1 MRRSLLGAV
10 VLVLALS
17 ACTTTGG
24 SPASPTAPAV
34 EVPEAVAAGAVYGR
48 LMDADGRS
56 VPGGSV
62 TLSQPFDDNIVLF
75 SVRLV
80 SLGLFCLIPDAELCP
95 SFHGADVSDDGL
107 WSVPAEDVEP
117 GKALTLSGHGIEPE
131 NGTGAHTSVAVP
143 NGAAP
148 FRVPDIVLW
157 QPQVR
162 VTPAAGGARVSWPRL
177 AGVPHGRGVR
187 YAVAVT
193 TDDSSID
200 EPVLVGRGL
209 RRTRAVVP
217 GWQVEDQPFRV
228 TVVAA
233 TRRGKAAYVYTSPST
248 SGAGAAVPISRGRPC
263 STDRRGRLR
272 PSVGAC
278 PLTDGDLDS
287 HEQVRLRGECDINTS
302 GCRAERHTRICVDL
316 GRVRTVNR
324 VVARSPFLAVDQ
336 VVETSLDGRSFT
348 RRGAFADTP
357 DGDASGVFVVT
368 VPAARARWVCARSED
383 YGYAGAHLSEIS
395 AW

>member
-1 MRRSLLGAV
+1 MPGRLL
-10 VLVLALS
+10 LAGLALLLS

-34 EVPEAVAAGAVYGR
+34 DVPQAVPAGAVYGR
-48 LMDADGRS
+48 LMDAEGRS

-62 TLSQPFDDNIVLF
+62 TLSQPFDDNVVLF

-117 GKALTLSGHGIEPE
+117 GKALTLSGHGLDPAE
-131 NGTGAHTSVAVP
+131 GTGAHTSVSVP
-143 NGAAP
+143 NGTAP
-148 FRVPDIVLW
+148 FHVPDLVLW
-157 QPQVR
+157 QPTVR
-162 VTPAAGGARVSWPRL
+162 VTPAAGGARVTWPRL
-177 AGVPHGRGVR
+177 VGVPHGRGVR
-187 YAVAVT
+187 YDVAVT
-193 TDDSSID
+193 TDASTID

-209 RRTRAVVP
+209 RRTSAVVP

-233 TRRGKAAYVYTSPST
+233 TRRGKAAYVYTAPST
-248 SGAGAAVPISRGRPC
+248 SGAGAAVPLSRGRPC
-263 STDRRGRLR
+263 STDRRRR
-272 PSVGAC
+272 QVRAVGAC

-287 HEQVRLRGECDINTS
+287 HEQVRLKGECDVDVS
-302 GCRAERHTRICVDL
+302 GCRPPRHTRICVDL
-316 GRVRTVNR
+316 GRARTVRR
-324 VVARSPFLAVDQ
+324 VVVRSPFLAVDQ

-357 DGDASGVFVVT
+357 DGDTSGVFVVG
-368 VPAARARWVCARSED
+368 VPAARARWVCASSKD
-383 YGYAGAHLSEIS
+383 YGYSGANLSEIS